1 MVTKS
6 PCPPAISTDATSQTR
21 LQFFCDGFRP
31 LTLRPGSEIVPKSRI
46 KQFIWFVIVAGAAG
60 GGIWAYR
67 THESGQEKS
76 AAKQPNKI
84 PASVATAERKDFPIY
99 LDGLGDVQAW
109 NTVTVRSRVDGEIMK
124 VAFDEGQ
131 FVRQGDLLIQ
141 IDPRPFQAA
150 LDQATAKK
158 AQDEANLANMKRDL
172 QRFEKAGTLATTQQQ
187 IDTQRSLVAQQEALI
202 KSDTGAIDNARVQL
216 GYTTIRA
223 PISGRIGFR
232 LVDQGN
238 IIHAGDAGGVAT
250 IAEIQPIAVIFTEPE
265 EELPRILDELKTGPL
280 QVIASTSDGKRVLGK
295 GELSLVD
302 NQVDMTTGSIKLK
315 AKFANE
321 DKILWPGLSVSTR
334 LLITTRK
341 NVVVIPDAAVQ
352 RGPDKL
358 FAYVV
363 GAGDKIEQRDLKVA
377 EIQDGQAVIE
387 NGVKSGERV
396 VTSGYYRLA
405 PGSIVDILGS
415 AHEQQK
421 KHERA
426 TTASD
431 GKSHLPEVE

>member
-1 MVTKS
+1 LWF
-6 PCPPAISTDATSQTR
+6 A
-21 LQFFCDGFRP
+21 
-31 LTLRPGSEIVPKSRI
+31 
-46 KQFIWFVIVAGAAG
+46 FIAAAVGA
-60 GGIWAYR
+60 GIWAYHAR
-67 THESGQEKS
+67 ETKLAKIANHHEER
-76 AAKQPNKI
+76 I
-84 PASVATAERKDFPIY
+84 PASAATAKRTDFPVY
-99 LDGLGDVQAW
+99 LDSLGDVQAW
-109 NTVTVRSRVDGEIMK
+109 NTVTVRSRVDGEILK

-131 FVRQGDLLIQ
+131 HVKQGDLLIK
-141 IDPRPFQAA
+141 IDPRPYQAA

-158 AQDEANLANMKRDL
+158 SQDEANLANIRRDL

-187 IDTQRSLVAQQEALI
+187 IDTQRSLVTQQEALV
-202 KSDTGAIDNARVQL
+202 KADDGVIDNARVQL

-250 IAEIQPIAVIFTEPE
+250 IAQIQPIAVIFTEPE
-265 EELPRILDELKTGPL
+265 EELPRILEELKNGPL
-280 QVIASTSDGKRVLGK
+280 PVTASTSDGKRVLGK

-321 DKILWPGLSVSTR
+321 QKLLWPGLSVSTR
-334 LLITTRK
+334 LLLTTRK

-363 GAGDKIEQRDLKVA
+363 GAGNMIEQRDLKVA
-377 EIQDGQAVIE
+377 EIQDGRAVIE
-387 NGVKSGERV
+387 QGINPGDRV
-396 VTSGYYRLA
+396 ITSGYYRLE
-405 PGSIVDILGS
+405 PGSIVDLPDSTGK
-415 AHEQQK
+415 EQQK
-421 KHERA
+421 KPIRA
-426 TTASD
+426 TASG
-431 GKSHLPEVE
+431 GKTRLPEVE

>member
-1 MVTKS
+1 LWF
-6 PCPPAISTDATSQTR
+6 AIIAAAVST
-21 LQFFCDGFRP
+21 
-31 LTLRPGSEIVPKSRI
+31 
-46 KQFIWFVIVAGAAG
+46 
-60 GGIWAYR
+60 GIWAYDV
-67 THESGQEKS
+67 HEASLKNTAHNHEDKR
-76 AAKQPNKI
+76 I
-84 PASVATAERKDFPIY
+84 PASAATAKRMDFPVY
-99 LDGLGDVQAW
+99 LDSLGDVQAW
-109 NTVTVRSRVDGEIMK
+109 NMVTVRSRVDGEILK
-124 VAFDEGQ
+124 IAFDEGQ
-131 FVRQGDLLIQ
+131 DVKQGDLLVQ

-158 AQDEANLANMKRDL
+158 TQDEANLANMRRDL

-187 IDTQRSLVAQQEALI
+187 IDTQRSLVTQQEALV
-202 KSDTGAIDNARVQL
+202 KADDGVIDNARVQL

-238 IIHAGDAGGVAT
+238 IIHAGDTGGVAT

-265 EELPRILDELKTGPL
+265 EELPRILDELKNGPL
-280 QVIASTSDGKRVLGK
+280 PVTASTSDGKRVLGK

-315 AKFANE
+315 AKFANLQ
-321 DKILWPGLSVSTR
+321 KLLWPGLSVSTR

-363 GAGDKIEQRDLKVA
+363 GAGDKIEQRNLKVA

-387 NGVKSGERV
+387 RGINPGDRV
-396 VTSGYYRLA
+396 ITSGYYRLE
-405 PGSIVDILGS
+405 PGSIVELPEAPG
-415 AHEQQK
+415 EKQPK
-421 KHERA
+421 KPARA
-426 TTASD
+426 TASD
-431 GKSHLPEVE
+431 GKSRQPEVE

>member
-1 MVTKS
+1 MQLVS
-6 PCPPAISTDATSQTR
+6 GVYSFSAAAFGRQPVR
-21 LQFFCDGFRP
+21 LAG
-31 LTLRPGSEIVPKSRI
+31 EIVPRSRI
-46 KQFIWFVIVAGAAG
+46 KLLLWFVIITAAAGA
-60 GGIWAYR
+60 GIWAYH
-67 THESGQEKS
+67 TYESKPS
-76 AAKQPNKI
+76 ITANKTNAEGI
-84 PASVATAERKDFPIY
+84 PASAATAERTDFPVY
-99 LDGLGDVQAW
+99 LDSLGDVQGW
-109 NTVTVRSRVDGEIMK
+109 NTVTVRSRVDGEILK

-131 FVRQGDLLIQ
+131 DVKQGDLLVQ

-150 LDQATAKK
+150 LDQAMAKK
-158 AQDEANLANMKRDL
+158 NQDEANLANIRRDL

-187 IDTQRSLVAQQEALI
+187 IDTQRSLVTQQEALV
-202 KSDTGAIDNARVQL
+202 KADDGVIDNARVQL

-238 IIHAGDAGGVAT
+238 IIHAGDTGGVAT

-265 EELPRILDELKTGPL
+265 EELPRILEELKNGPL
-280 QVIASTSDGKRVLGK
+280 PVTASTSDGKRVLGK

-321 DKILWPGLSVSTR
+321 QKLLWPGLSVSTR

-363 GAGDKIEQRDLKVA
+363 GAGNKIERRDLKVA
-377 EIQDGQAVIE
+377 EIQDGRAVIE
-387 NGVKSGERV
+387 QGIDPGDRV
-396 VTSGYYRLA
+396 ITSGYYRLE
-405 PGSIVDILGS
+405 PGSIVDLPDSTG
-415 AHEQQK
+415 K
-421 KHERA
+421 ERQA
-426 TTASD
+426 KPIRATASD
-431 GKSHLPEVE
+431 GKNRLPEVE

>member
-1 MVTKS
+1 MPRT
-6 PCPPAISTDATSQTR
+6 
-21 LQFFCDGFRP
+21 
-31 LTLRPGSEIVPKSRI
+31 RI
-46 KQFIWFVIVAGAAG
+46 KLVVLIILIATAVAGG
-60 GGIWAYR
+60 FWAYGV
-67 THESGQEKS
+67 HQKPEKTAS
-76 AAKQPNKI
+76 LNEPKI

-99 LDGLGDVQAW
+99 LNGLGDVQAW
-109 NTVTVRSRVDGEIMK
+109 NTVTVRSRVDGEITK
-124 VAFDEGQ
+124 IAFDEGQ
-131 FVRQGDLLIQ
+131 FVKQGDLLIQ

-158 AQDEANLANMKRDL
+158 TQDEANLANMRRDL
-172 QRFEKAGTLATTQQQ
+172 ERFEKVGTLAATQQQ
-187 IDTQRSLVAQQEALI
+187 IDTQRSLVSQQEALI
-202 KSDTGAIDNARVQL
+202 KEDIGIIDNARVQL

-223 PISGRIGFR
+223 PISGRVGFR

-265 EELPRILDELKTGPL
+265 EELPRILDELKSGPL
-280 QVIASTSDGKRVLGK
+280 EVTALTSDGKRVLGK

-321 DKILWPGLSVSTR
+321 EKILWPGLSVSTR

-358 FAYVV
+358 FSYVV
-363 GAGDKIEQRDLKVA
+363 GPGNKVERRDLKVA

-387 NGVKSGERV
+387 SGISPGDRV
-396 VTSGYYRLA
+396 VTSGYYRLE
-405 PGSIVDILGS
+405 PGSIVDLPNRT
-415 AHEQQK
+415 EDK
-421 KHERA
+421 KQETPQHERA
-426 TTASD
+426 TASD
-431 GKSHLPEVE
+431 GGFSKRMRSPEVE

>member
-1 MVTKS
+1 
-6 PCPPAISTDATSQTR
+6 
-21 LQFFCDGFRP
+21 
-31 LTLRPGSEIVPKSRI
+31 VPKSRI
-46 KQFIWFVIVAGAAG
+46 KKFVWFAFLAAVAG
-60 GGIWAYR
+60 GGILAYR
-67 THESGQEKS
+67 TYESGQEKS
-76 AAKQPNKI
+76 TARHENKI
-84 PASVATAERKDFPIY
+84 PATVAVAERKDFPIY
-99 LDGLGDVQAW
+99 LESLGDVQAW
-109 NTVTVRSRVDGEIMK
+109 NTVTVRSRVDGEIIK
-124 VAFDEGQ
+124 IAFDEGQ
-131 FVRQGDLLIQ
+131 FVKQGDLLIQ

-187 IDTQRSLVAQQEALI
+187 IDTQRSLVAQQEALTRA
-202 KSDTGAIDNARVQL
+202 DAGVIDNARVQL

-223 PISGRIGFR
+223 PLSGRIGFR

-238 IIHAGDAGGVAT
+238 IIHAGDTGGVAT

-265 EELPRILDELKTGPL
+265 EELPRILDELKGGPL
-280 QVIASTSDGKRVLGK
+280 QVTASTSDGKRILGK
-295 GELSLVD
+295 GELSLV
-302 NQVDMTTGSIKLK
+302 NNHVDMTTGSIKLK

-334 LLITTRK
+334 LLITTLK

-352 RGPDKL
+352 RGPGKL

-363 GAGDKIEQRDLKVA
+363 DAGDKIEQRDLKVA
-377 EIQDGQAVIE
+377 QIQGGQAVIE
-387 NGVKSGERV
+387 SGVKPGERV

-405 PGSIVDILGS
+405 PGSIVDLPKG
-415 AHEQQK
+415 AEKEQPK
-421 KHERA
+421 KHGP
-426 TTASD
+426 TTALD

>member
-1 MVTKS
+1 
-6 PCPPAISTDATSQTR
+6 
-21 LQFFCDGFRP
+21 
-31 LTLRPGSEIVPKSRI
+31 
-46 KQFIWFVIVAGAAG
+46 
-60 GGIWAYR
+60 
-67 THESGQEKS
+67 
-76 AAKQPNKI
+76 
-84 PASVATAERKDFPIY
+84 
-99 LDGLGDVQAW
+99 
-109 NTVTVRSRVDGEIMK
+109 
-124 VAFDEGQ
+124 
-131 FVRQGDLLIQ
+131 LLIQ

-158 AQDEANLANMKRDL
+158 AQDEANLANMRRDL

-187 IDTQRSLVAQQEALI
+187 IDTQRSLVTQQEALV
-202 KSDTGAIDNARVQL
+202 KADDGVIDNARVQL

-250 IAEIQPIAVIFTEPE
+250 IAQIQPIAVIFTEPE
-265 EELPRILDELKTGPL
+265 EELPSNLEELKNGPL
-280 QVIASTSDGKRVLGK
+280 PVKASTSDGKRVLGK

-321 DKILWPGLSVSTR
+321 QKLLWPGLSVSTR
-334 LLITTRK
+334 LLLTTRK

-363 GAGDKIEQRDLKVA
+363 GAGNMIEQRDLKVA
-377 EIQDGQAVIE
+377 EIQDGRAVIE
-387 NGVKSGERV
+387 QGINPGDRV
-396 VTSGYYRLA
+396 ITSGYYRLE
-405 PGSIVDILGS
+405 PGSIVDLPDSTGK
-415 AHEQQK
+415 EQQK
-421 KHERA
+421 KPIRA
-426 TTASD
+426 TASG
-431 GKSHLPEVE
+431 GKTRLPEVE

>member
-1 MVTKS
+1 MQLLSGVYS
-6 PCPPAISTDATSQTR
+6 FSAAAFGRQPVR
-21 LQFFCDGFRP
+21 LAG
-31 LTLRPGSEIVPKSRI
+31 EIVPRSRI
-46 KQFIWFVIVAGAAG
+46 KLFLWFVIITAAAGA
-60 GGIWAYR
+60 GIWAYHAHK
-67 THESGQEKS
+67 TKSEKT
-76 AAKQPNKI
+76 ADKTNDERI
-84 PASVATAERKDFPIY
+84 PASAATAERTDFPVY
-99 LDGLGDVQAW
+99 LDSLGDVQGW
-109 NTVTVRSRVDGEIMK
+109 NTVTVRSRVDGEILK

-131 FVRQGDLLIQ
+131 DVKQGDLLIQ
-141 IDPRPFQAA
+141 VDPRPYQAA

-158 AQDEANLANMKRDL
+158 NQDVANLANIRRDL

-187 IDTQRSLVAQQEALI
+187 IDTQRSLVTQQEALV
-202 KSDTGAIDNARVQL
+202 KADDGVIDNARVQL

-238 IIHAGDAGGVAT
+238 IIHAGDTGGVAT

-265 EELPRILDELKTGPL
+265 EELPRILEELKNGPL
-280 QVIASTSDGKRVLGK
+280 PVTASTSDGKRVLGK

-321 DKILWPGLSVSTR
+321 QKLLWPGLSVSTR
-334 LLITTRK
+334 LLLTTRK

-363 GAGDKIEQRDLKVA
+363 GAGNKIERRDLKVA
-377 EIQDGQAVIE
+377 EIQDGRAVIE
-387 NGVKSGERV
+387 QGINPGDRV
-396 VTSGYYRLA
+396 ITSGYYRLE
-405 PGSIVDILGS
+405 PGSVVDLPDSTGK
-415 AHEQQK
+415 EQQK
-421 KHERA
+421 KPIRA
-426 TTASD
+426 TASD
-431 GKSHLPEVE
+431 GKTRLPEVE

>member
-1 MVTKS
+1 M
-6 PCPPAISTDATSQTR
+6 
-21 LQFFCDGFRP
+21 
-31 LTLRPGSEIVPKSRI
+31 PGTRI
-46 KQFIWFVIVAGAAG
+46 KLFLWFVFITAAVSA
-60 GGIWAYR
+60 GIWAYHA
-67 THESGQEKS
+67 HETKLEKT
-76 AAKQPNKI
+76 ADKHQDEKI
-84 PASVATAERKDFPIY
+84 PASAATAKREDFPVY
-99 LDGLGDVQAW
+99 LESLGDVQAW
-109 NTVTVRSRVDGEIMK
+109 NTVTVRSRVDGEILK
-124 VAFDEGQ
+124 IAFDEGQ
-131 FVRQGDLLIQ
+131 DVKQGDLLVQ

-158 AQDEANLANMKRDL
+158 TQDEANLANMRRDL

-187 IDTQRSLVAQQEALI
+187 IDTQRSLVTQQEALV
-202 KSDTGAIDNARVQL
+202 KADVGVIDNARVQL

-223 PISGRIGFR
+223 PISGRVGFR

-238 IIHAGDAGGVAT
+238 IIHAGDTGGVAT

-265 EELPRILDELKTGPL
+265 EELPRILEELKNGSLPVT
-280 QVIASTSDGKRVLGK
+280 ASTSDGKRVLGK
-295 GELSLVD
+295 GELSLVN

-321 DKILWPGLSVSTR
+321 QKLLWPGLSVSTR

-387 NGVKSGERV
+387 QGINPGDRV
-396 VTSGYYRLA
+396 ITSGYYRLE
-405 PGSIVDILGS
+405 PGSIVDLPS
-415 AHEQQK
+415 APGEKQQK
-421 KHERA
+421 KSVRA
-426 TTASD
+426 TASD
-431 GKSHLPEVE
+431 GKMRLPEVE